1 MKIFN
6 KKQNGFTLVELVV
19 VVAVV
24 GVLAV
29 VATPKIM
36 GVASDARQ
44 STLNGIGGAL
54 TAATS
59 RNFAKRS
66 ANIDDGIEML
76 NCNEASLEL
85 EDSVLPDG
93 YTIAPGVLTQE
104 VVAIDADGVVTITDS
119 GVASNCTIM
128 TNTSPTLTK
137 IFSVTGIE

>member
-66 ANIDDGIEML
+66 ANIDDGIPML
-76 NCNEASLEL
+76 NCDQAYL
-85 EDSVLPDG
+85 VLADEKLPSG
-93 YTIAPGVLTQE
+93 YIIADVTLTQE
-104 VVAIDADGVVTITDS
+104 TVTIGADGVVTVENS
-119 GVASNCTIM
+119 GVDTNCTIM
-128 TNTSPTLTK
+128 TDTSPTLTNVFK
-137 IFSVTGIE
+137 VTGIE